1 LHRKMKEEE
10 EEEEEDRV
18 GGLLS
23 HNLNII
29 DGY

>member
-1 LHRKMKEEE
+1 MKEEE
-10 EEEEEDRV
+10 EEEEEEDR